1 MKQTAYFLIFDGL
14 ADWEAALALAE
25 INKNN
30 AAEII
35 TVGFSEAPVTTMGG
49 LQLTPQ
55 TTIEE
60 PDIDRA
66 SVFIMPGGDR
76 WEAQNSTD
84 EALSD
89 LLHRLHE
96 KGVTIAAIC
105 GATLAI
111 GRAGL
116 LKNRRHTSNA
126 KGYLQAL
133 LPDYHDEAFYV
144 DELAVS
150 DGGVITASGVGSVEF
165 AREILSAL
173 NIYSEEDRRD
183 WFNLFKHAIMPAKYA
198 TPE

>member
-30 AAEII
+30 AAEIVS
-35 TVGFSEAPVTTMGG
+35 VGFSEAPIMTIGG

-55 TTIEE
+55 ATIENLDVE
-60 PDIDRA
+60 RA
-66 SVFIMPGGDR
+66 NIFILPGGDR

-84 EALSD
+84 EALSN
-89 LLHRLHE
+89 LLYHLHE

-126 KGYLQAL
+126 KSYLQAL
-133 LPDYHDEAFYV
+133 LPHYHDEAFYI

-150 DGGVITASGVGSVEF
+150 DGGIITASGVGSVEF

-173 NIYSEEDRRD
+173 NI
-183 WFNLFKHAIMPAKYA
+183 
-198 TPE
+198 